1 MPTRDRSRHGSVKAG
16 ALLAALFG
24 LLAPAGCSSGQET
37 ADGAPLVQPTDGGA
51 GGPTADA
58 AGGRPANCVPSGPE
72 ICDGKDNDCDGV
84 VDNGFSWQGTRVGAS
99 CYPGFGACGVMGK
112 VVCADPSTATC
123 SATPGSPDESFHT
136 SAAPNGSWD
145 WNCNNG
151 VDRKY
156 PLAACSSFTASTCPA
171 NGWEPGPSGSGDC
184 GEVLTETACAP
195 SGSSCASTGPGQSV
209 TEACK

>member
-1 MPTRDRSRHGSVKAG
+1 MRARPVFELVTTTAG
-16 ALLAALFG
+16 AGLAMLLG
-24 LLAPAGCSSGQET
+24 LLAPAGCSGGQAT
-37 ADGAPLVQPTDGGA
+37 NDAAPLIDPTDARPGSGA
-51 GGPTADA
+51 ADA
-58 AGGRPANCVPSGPE
+58 GRPQTCVPTGPE

-84 VDNGFSWQGTRVGAS
+84 VDNGFTWQGTRVGAN
-99 CYPGFGACGVMGK
+99 CYPGIGACGVMGK
-112 VVCADPSTATC
+112 VICADPATAVC
-123 SATPGSPDESFHT
+123 SATPGSPDDSFHT

-156 PLAACSSFTASTCPA
+156 PLAACSSFTAATCPA

-184 GEVLTETACAP
+184 GEMLTETGCAP
-195 SGSSCASTGPGQSV
+195 SGSGCASTGAEQTV

>member
-1 MPTRDRSRHGSVKAG
+1 VRARARFALDPARAG
-16 ALLAALFG
+16 ALLVALLG
-24 LLAPAGCSSGQET
+24 LLAPAACSGGGAT
-37 ADGAPLVQPTDGGA
+37 TDGAPLVQPTDGGPVS
-51 GGPTADA
+51 PTADA
-58 AGGRPANCVPSGPE
+58 AAERPRNCVPSGPE

-84 VDNGFSWQGTRVGAS
+84 VDNGFTWQGTRVGAN

-112 VVCADPSTATC
+112 VVCADPATATC
-123 SATPGSPDESFHT
+123 SATPGQADDTFHT

-156 PLAACSSFTASTCPA
+156 PLAACSSFTAATCPA

-184 GEVLTETACAP
+184 GETLTQTGCAP
-195 SGSSCASTGPGQSV
+195 SGSGCAATGSQQTV